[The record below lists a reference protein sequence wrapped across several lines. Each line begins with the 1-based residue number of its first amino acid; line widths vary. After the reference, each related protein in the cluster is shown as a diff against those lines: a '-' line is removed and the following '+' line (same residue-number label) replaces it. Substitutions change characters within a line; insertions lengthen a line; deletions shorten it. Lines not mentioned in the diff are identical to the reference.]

1 MVAEAPATPSI
12 SPFERGRNML
22 RTERFCSLKIP
33 KRGEQPFTLTPLN
46 NPTTRSPMD
55 TPLSWLEDVRQS
67 FRCGATAVLCVGS
80 VGDGFPRPRLVE
92 LEPTDVLLRWEDV
105 VCDAFVNGEIVVIF
119 DVARGFTFPR
129 EDDRKRFIKIF
140 EKIQSGQQDA
150 NDPIAQQRTQMM
162 QRQDL
167 PRNPQTALPIL
178 QQVLAMCPQEK
189 PPVPCL
195 LILPDADALCPS
207 SEGNAMAGASAT
219 ISLALIQ
226 LAGSPAFRSAGH
238 RILMSTPAIQAV
250 DERLRRH
257 DAPFKVIRVARPSEA
272 ERKMFLARITQGDD
286 LAEQIRQSRMEHATL
301 ISKEESRLQIEMG
314 KRREALA
321 RMDQD
326 LDARSEMQEA
336 LTKSHTF
343 LEALN
348 AEHAKDALR
357 IARETNETQ
366 KALLDLKAKRDQ
378 NPSLQFGAVTPQNW
392 KTIKKGGWL
401 STNGGR
407 PMRVWGI
414 YSNGE
419 ISLERT
425 DRPGEAFMSTEG
437 EPIRIKMNADGSVTR
452 RASAKPGGKESTS
465 MAALTYGSHE
475 AKTLADE
482 IATIETSVRDFPPSE
497 SVTNAR
503 QAHDLAMHECDVLRS
518 FLDKQLADEHKRIEL
533 EITQLKKQF
542 ENPSNADI
550 VAKHQ
555 WIERLEK
562 EMTRQGDK
570 PSRFPKPKEGIEEI
584 ARLCQGLGYRDLL
597 EIFLSA
603 KADERVVTTGEV
615 LSARIKILRRTYGHL
630 MDIVDPAYGFEGI
643 AGLDHIKIFF
653 SHVRDWI
660 QSGDARRV
668 PMGCLLI
675 GPPGTGKTAIAEA
688 FARECGV
695 LFVKI
700 RNVRTM
706 WVGETERKMEETFAA
721 MRSLAPIVVLR
732 DEVDEEDSGR
742 DAFQGDSGVSARLR
756 RGWMEFLSD
765 PKIRGKIFVISC
777 SNRPDRLDAALIRS
791 GRTDERIPLL
801 MPDDATR
808 RDLFPVMLRRYG
820 YESNVTDFGRL
831 AATTDGLSGAD
842 IEVIVRLAAQRSLE
856 DGREIVSEAD
866 FNQAVGDFL
875 PAASQE
881 QIAKM
886 TLAAI
891 KYTSSRR
898 WLPQGYETTA
908 AHCERVLRGEKI
920 PETPPARPVRLM

>member
-1 MVAEAPATPSI
+1 
-12 SPFERGRNML
+12 
-22 RTERFCSLKIP
+22 
-33 KRGEQPFTLTPLN
+33 
-46 NPTTRSPMD
+46 MD
-55 TPLSWLEDVRQS
+55 TPLSWLEDVQRS
-67 FRCGATAVLCVGS
+67 FRCGATAVLCIGS
-80 VGDGFPRPRLVE
+80 VGDGFPRPCLAE
-92 LEPTDVLLRWEDV
+92 LEHMDVLLRWEDV
-105 VCDAFVNGEIVVIF
+105 VCDAFANGEMVVVF

-129 EDDRKRFIKIF
+129 EDDHKRFVKIF
-140 EKIQSGQQDA
+140 EKTQGTQQDV
-150 NDPIAQQRTQMM
+150 NDPIAKQRRQMM
-162 QRQDL
+162 QQQDL
-167 PRNPQTALPIL
+167 PRNPQAALPIL
-178 QQVLAMCPQEK
+178 QQVLALCPQEK

-207 SEGNAMAGASAT
+207 SEGNAMAGVSAT

-226 LAGSPAFRSAGH
+226 LAGSPVFRSAGH

-272 ERKMFLARITQGDD
+272 ERKMFLARITESDD
-286 LAEQIRQSRMEHATL
+286 LAKQIRQSQLEHAAL
-301 ISKEESRLQIEMG
+301 ISKEESRLRIEMG
-314 KRREALA
+314 KRREILA

-326 LDARSEMQEA
+326 LGANPQMQDALA
-336 LTKSHTF
+336 KSH
-343 LEALN
+343 ALFVTLH
-348 AEHAKDALR
+348 AENAKDALR

-366 KALLDLKAKRDQ
+366 KALLDLKVRRDQ
-378 NPSLQFGAVTPQNW
+378 DPSLQFGAITPQNW

-401 STNGGR
+401 STNAGR
-407 PMRVWGI
+407 PMRVWEI

-419 ISLERT
+419 ISLERA
-425 DRPGEAFMSTEG
+425 DRPGEVFMSTEG
-437 EPIRIKMNADGSVTR
+437 EPIRIKMNADRSVTR

-465 MAALTYGSHE
+465 QAVLTYGSHE

-482 IATIETSVRDFPPSE
+482 ISVIETDVRNFPPSE
-497 SVTNAR
+497 SVVCAR
-503 QAHDLAMHECDVLRS
+503 QAYDESVAKCDALRVV
-518 FLDKQLADEHKRIEL
+518 LDKQLAKERKDIEMEIAEL
-533 EITQLKKQF
+533 EKQF

-550 VAKHQ
+550 VAKQQ
-555 WIERLEK
+555 WIKRLEK
-562 EMTRQGDK
+562 EMARQGDV

-603 KADERVVTTGEV
+603 RADERVVTTGEV

-643 AGLDHIKIFF
+643 AGLDHIKSFF
-653 SHVRDWI
+653 AHVRDWI

-688 FARECGV
+688 FAHECGV

-820 YESNVTDFGRL
+820 YESDVTDFGRL
-831 AATTDGLSGAD
+831 AATTDGWSGAD

-866 FNQAVGDFL
+866 FDQAVGDFL

-898 WLPQGYETTA
+898 WLPQGYETIAT
-908 AHCERVLRGEKI
+908 HCERVLRGEKI
-920 PETPPARPVRLM
+920 PKTPPARPVRLM